1 MANSAVPGDSAV
13 APVSTGPSTKR
24 SRVSRKAK
32 APTAVKTRTA
42 PGAAKVSAR
51 SQGDAKLV
59 KGTAKP
65 LNGTAKPRGKTKARA
80 RGEAPER
87 RTSEILRQI
96 LADNPLDKIS
106 VEQILKGLGTTSFGT
121 SMVVFSIPEVIP
133 IPIPGMSAIVA
144 LPEALLGTQMM
155 LGKKEV
161 RLPKAL
167 LKRSIPRKAFEKAV
181 KAILPFLEKAER
193 QVKPRWEWASSPA
206 AKRFLGAFVL
216 VLACVIA
223 LPIPMTNMPPAIA
236 IFIIALGLVERDG
249 KMIAAGVALGLA
261 SIALIGGAFFG
272 LFSLFGGTA

>member
-96 LADNPLDKIS
+96 LADNPQDKIS

-272 LFSLFGGTA
+272 LFSLFGGAA